1 MFHLLAVQSFLAG
14 IGIMLV
20 ILAVVLFFIKGYR
33 KDGILILFLSNL
45 PIWSAILYPNSLS
58 KLCIHLGA
66 SPNFLDRDLLFFGIG
81 IGFFICS
88 MIFICLQKLHK
99 SLSKKVNGGSQDDEE
114 STMGNNNGSTYNGTE
129 SSLKTKEQLSYEY
142 KRTSSDYV
150 NPEVFSAIRK
160 NRNITK

>member
-1 MFHLLAVQSFLAG
+1 
-14 IGIMLV
+14 
-20 ILAVVLFFIKGYR
+20 
-33 KDGILILFLSNL
+33 
-45 PIWSAILYPNSLS
+45 
-58 KLCIHLGA
+58 
-66 SPNFLDRDLLFFGIG
+66 
-81 IGFFICS
+81 
-88 MIFICLQKLHK
+88 MIFICLHKLHK